1 MAMDAVMLAGQLA
14 QRGVRDSDRNG
25 SAVARL
31 AALVPAGGNA
41 PQQRVLGK
49 SAPAKRASRKAR
61 QVFLDHLMRSGDPAV
76 AAAETGL
83 NLLQL
88 FKLRATD
95 ADFAADW
102 QAAIGFAWE
111 RVEHRVLAGLLA
123 QDGGVDSKV
132 VLAIMARRDAGNAR
146 VQGRG
151 VDSASVAR
159 VRAELRAL
167 AGPVAVKGR

>member
-1 MAMDAVMLAGQLA
+1 MASDAVMLAGRPGA
-14 QRGVRDSDRNG
+14 GACDRNV

-31 AALVPAGGNA
+31 AAM
-41 PQQRVLGK
+41 
-49 SAPAKRASRKAR
+49 APAVGAAPILPKRPRLRRNSRKAR
-61 QVFLDHLMRSGDPAV
+61 QLFLDHLIRSGDPAL

-83 NLLQL
+83 GLLPF
-88 FKLRATD
+88 FKLRAAD

-123 QDGGVDSKV
+123 QDGGLDIKLA
-132 VLAIMARRDAGNAR
+132 LAIMARRDAGNAR
-146 VQGRG
+146 VQARR

-167 AGPVAVKGR
+167 AGPAAVKGQ